1 MEISSTF
8 IYASLILWQIG
19 FIVGILLKLFYKP
32 SGKKFVPTVAQ
43 TIPAVEVVT
52 PKVQPSHID
61 VEMKKNI
68 PAVEVTAPK
77 VQPGHIDV
85 EMKKKI
91 ALHKP
96 TTSSI
101 KSDEVI
107 RGKVSTQKEK
117 LKQLRRG

>member
-1 MEISSTF
+1 MEISNTF

-32 SGKKFVPTVAQ
+32 SGKKFVQ
-43 TIPAVEVVT
+43 TA
-52 PKVQPSHID
+52 
-61 VEMKKNI
+61 I
-68 PAVEVTAPK
+68 PAVEVTTPK

-85 EMKKKI
+85 GIKKNI

-107 RGKVSTQKEK
+107 KGKVSTQKNK

>member
-1 MEISSTF
+1 MEISNTF

-32 SGKKFVPTVAQ
+32 SGKKFVQ
-43 TIPAVEVVT
+43 TA
-52 PKVQPSHID
+52 
-61 VEMKKNI
+61 I
-68 PAVEVTAPK
+68 PAVEVTTPK

-85 EMKKKI
+85 EMKKQI
-91 ALHKP
+91 ALQKP

-107 RGKVSTQKEK
+107 KGKVSTQKDK

>member
-1 MEISSTF
+1 MEINSTF
-8 IYASLILWQIG
+8 VYVSLILWQIG

-32 SGKKFVPTVAQ
+32 SGKKFVPT
-43 TIPAVEVVT
+43 AV
-52 PKVQPSHID
+52 QS
-61 VEMKKNI
+61 I
-68 PAVEVTAPK
+68 PAVEVTTPK

-85 EMKKKI
+85 EMKKNISLQK
-91 ALHKP
+91 AKV
-96 TTSSI
+96 SSV

>member
-1 MEISSTF
+1 MTEQF
-8 IYASLILWQIG
+8 IFCSLLLWQIG

-43 TIPAVEVVT
+43 TIPAVEVAT

-68 PAVEVTAPK
+68 SLQKAK
-77 VQPGHIDV
+77 
-85 EMKKKI
+85 
-91 ALHKP
+91 
-96 TTSSI
+96 TSSI
-101 KSDEVI
+101 QSDEVI
-107 RGKVSTQKEK
+107 KGKVSTQKEK

>member
-1 MEISSTF
+1 MEISNTF

-32 SGKKFVPTVAQ
+32 SGKKFVQ
-43 TIPAVEVVT
+43 TAIT
-52 PKVQPSHID
+52 
-61 VEMKKNI
+61 
-68 PAVEVTAPK
+68 AVEVTTPK

-91 ALHKP
+91 ALQKP
-96 TTSSI
+96 TTSSV

-107 RGKVSTQKEK
+107 KGKVSTQKDK

>member
-1 MEISSTF
+1 MEISNTF

-32 SGKKFVPTVAQ
+32 SGKKFVQ
-43 TIPAVEVVT
+43 TA
-52 PKVQPSHID
+52 
-61 VEMKKNI
+61 I
-68 PAVEVTAPK
+68 PAVEVTTPK

-91 ALHKP
+91 ALQKP
-96 TTSSI
+96 TTSSV

-107 RGKVSTQKEK
+107 KGKVSTQKNK

>member
-1 MEISSTF
+1 MEISNTF

-32 SGKKFVPTVAQ
+32 SEKKFVPT
-43 TIPAVEVVT
+43 T
-52 PKVQPSHID
+52 VQS
-61 VEMKKNI
+61 I
-68 PAVEVTAPK
+68 PAVEVTTPK

-91 ALHKP
+91 ALQKP
-96 TTSSI
+96 TTSSV

-107 RGKVSTQKEK
+107 KGKVSTQKDK

>member
-1 MEISSTF
+1 MEISNTF

-32 SGKKFVPTVAQ
+32 SGKKFVQ
-43 TIPAVEVVT
+43 TA
-52 PKVQPSHID
+52 
-61 VEMKKNI
+61 I
-68 PAVEVTAPK
+68 PAVEVTTPK

-91 ALHKP
+91 ALQKP
-96 TTSSI
+96 TSSSI

-107 RGKVSTQKEK
+107 KGKVSTQKNK